1 MKEEKDKTHEELMGM
16 NHKELARYALELQ
29 DARYALELQKRCAA
43 IARMNEDNSDRA
55 AAEIARA
62 DRLADRIRA
71 AADALGGIVGIL
83 DTYER

>member
-1 MKEEKDKTHEELMGM
+1 MKEKELTHDELMGM
-16 NHKELARYALELQ
+16 NHEDLARYALELQ
-29 DARYALELQKRCAA
+29 ERCAA

-55 AAEIARA
+55 ATEIARA

-71 AADALGGIVGIL
+71 AADALGGIVGML

>member
-16 NHKELARYALELQ
+16 NHEDLARYALELQ
-29 DARYALELQKRCAA
+29 ERCAA

-71 AADALGGIVGIL
+71 AADALGGIVGML